1 MTLLAKDIMTTDIIT
16 VPADLPLRDAAV
28 LFAEAGIS
36 GAPVVDAQKFIVG
49 VISEKDLLEQA
60 QSHTSLPRLTLSRF
74 GFEDLPPKLLQSAY
88 ADGLARTVSEVM
100 SFPVITAD
108 ENAGVEKLAD
118 LMVVHR
124 VNRIP
129 IVRENRPVGI
139 VTREDVLRAI
149 AGMVHEETDPGT
161 PGDAPAARALPGGP
175 GTTPDPNAENRS

>member
-1 MTLLAKDIMTTDIIT
+1 MTLLAKNIMTTDIIT

-36 GAPVVDAQKFIVG
+36 GAPVVDAQKFVVG
-49 VISEKDLLEQA
+49 VISEKDLLEHA
-60 QSHTSLPRLTLSRF
+60 QSHTALPRLSLSRY

-88 ADGLARTVSEVM
+88 ADGLSRSVSDVM

-108 ENAGVEKLAD
+108 ENASVEKLAD

-129 IVRENRPVGI
+129 ILRANKPVGI

-149 AGMVHEETDPGT
+149 AGLIHEPA
-161 PGDAPAARALPGGP
+161 DAAPEAVPVP
-175 GTTPDPNAENRS
+175 